1 MQVLDQETL
10 RERLIVK
17 ESQNVSATRG
27 SLSKCAIRLREFT
40 TAVQS
45 AKRQRQ
51 QKEETKIEGNGSS
64 NDDGS
69 GSGSDQCT
77 QAVKITAN
85 QLTRELKL
93 HDLEMKKMALGAQAA
108 AHELAHYDAIQQT
121 TAQSLA
127 TTRTEIEALR
137 KELAH
142 QIKVRKN
149 RLEYEALAK
158 MAKDR
163 EPIRGTKRKLDEIR
177 VEMDKIQDDT
187 NKIQKK
193 LDVKGKQFHLLSR
206 CVQDLKNGLEEDQLR
221 TQLEKK

>member
-51 QKEETKIEGNGSS
+51 QKEETKTEGNGN
-64 NDDGS
+64 NDDD

-77 QAVKITAN
+77 QAVKNTAN

-121 TAQSLA
+121 TAQSLTA
-127 TTRTEIEALR
+127 TRTEIEALR

-158 MAKDR
+158 MASDR
-163 EPIRGTKRKLDEIR
+163 EPSRDTKRKLNEIR